1 MTLEIL
7 QRDMIMYWKAGK
19 AFQKNVMI
27 GMIDAV
33 KKAAMTPK
41 GRVEITEQLVNETLM
56 KYQKTVQEQYD
67 TCPDSA
73 EDPKRDAEL
82 KERKADYLAELTLV
96 KEYAPKL
103 LSDYNEIKDAVVA
116 LLSEYGPVDAL
127 SSKSNRGTVMKI
139 IAPAMKGKA
148 DMAIVNKVVGDLLV

>member
-67 TCPDSA
+67 TCPESS

-96 KEYAPKL
+96 KEYAPQL
-103 LSDYNEIKDAVVA
+103 MNSYENIKNVVLVA
-116 LLSEYGPVDAL
+116 ATGLELT
-127 SSKSNRGTVMKI
+127 KSNKGQLMKRVV
-139 IAPAMKGKA
+139 PLLKGKA
-148 DMAIVNKVVGDLLV
+148 DMSVVNKVVEDLLK

>member
-19 AFQKNVMI
+19 AFHKNVMI

-67 TCPDSA
+67 TCPESS
-73 EDPKRDAEL
+73 EDPKREAEL

-96 KEYAPKL
+96 KEYAPQL
-103 LSDYNEIKDAVVA
+103 MNNYENIKNVVLVA
-116 LLSEYGPVDAL
+116 ATGLELT
-127 SSKSNRGTVMKI
+127 KSNKGQLMKRVV
-139 IAPAMKGKA
+139 PLLKGKA
-148 DMAIVNKVVGDLLV
+148 DMSVVNKVVEDLLK